1 MYENFRK
8 FSLKILRIL
17 NFIYRDIRSIL
28 VLKEFI
34 HSKKKIYMYFYI
46 FDKRILI
53 IFLLNRSIKQKIR
66 KAKKKKK
73 EKGQ

>member
-1 MYENFRK
+1 
-8 FSLKILRIL
+8 
-17 NFIYRDIRSIL
+17 
-28 VLKEFI
+28 
-34 HSKKKIYMYFYI
+34 MYFYI